1 MLVAA
6 PMRISRTEFGRGIE
20 LAVLSPTSQINYAGN
35 LGVRQAT
42 NVSKP
47 LLVVVAGLDK
57 PFRTALSD
65 GDYAK
70 VRRLGEMKSRQVV

>member
-1 MLVAA
+1 
-6 PMRISRTEFGRGIE
+6 
-20 LAVLSPTSQINYAGN
+20 
-35 LGVRQAT
+35 VRQAT